1 MALAADDFYFP
12 TTAVIT
18 VAAGSG
24 TPASRTLAVGKN
36 VKAIWKCKEAKAYG
50 MGSNLIQTK
59 ARYEFEVDVSVG
71 FIKFAPKVVE
81 WFPFWITDP
90 VGGTGA
96 VTDTNTVMLFTLT
109 AQINPLTSSGTKWLR
124 SVTGI
129 SFPEFPMEVPNTTDW
144 IPVNLKGTGITLV
157 DTSPA

>member
-1 MALAADDFYFP
+1 MTAAADDFYFP
-12 TTAVIT
+12 TVAVIT
-18 VAAGSG
+18 IAGAGG
-24 TPASRTLAVGKN
+24 TPASKTLAVAKN
-36 VKAIWKCKEAKAYG
+36 VKAIWKSKEAKAYG

-59 ARYEFEVDVSVG
+59 ARYEFEVEVSIG

-90 VGGTGA
+90 VAGGGT

-109 AQINPLTSSGTKWLR
+109 AQINPLTASGTKWLR
-124 SVTGI
+124 SITGI

-144 IPVNLKGTGITLV
+144 IPVNLKGSGITLV
-157 DTSPA
+157 DTNP